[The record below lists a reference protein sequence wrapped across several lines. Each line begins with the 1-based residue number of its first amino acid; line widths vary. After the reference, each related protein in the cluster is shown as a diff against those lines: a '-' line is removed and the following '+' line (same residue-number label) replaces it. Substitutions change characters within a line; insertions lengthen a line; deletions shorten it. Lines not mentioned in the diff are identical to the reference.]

1 MEKKGDGAA
10 HGLAEEESAAGEGGG
25 GGGEEGVA
33 VADEGV
39 EVGDVALEAVGV
51 AVALVV
57 DAVDGVARPRK
68 PLRRAAHRHAALH
81 RVPMAQANHAS
92 TALLGNPRAGEEPH
106 PSRIHH
112 PILRVIVPTPIADA
126 AAHRSIDI
134 PALATTATTTTA
146 PPGPAPGLAT

>member
-1 MEKKGDGAA
+1 
-10 HGLAEEESAAGEGGG
+10 
-25 GGGEEGVA
+25 
-33 VADEGV
+33 
-39 EVGDVALEAVGV
+39 
-51 AVALVV
+51 
-57 DAVDGVARPRK
+57 
-68 PLRRAAHRHAALH
+68 
-81 RVPMAQANHAS
+81 MAQANHAS

-112 PILRVIVPTPIADA
+112 PILRVIVPTPIAAAA